1 MGQKDTATIKFI
13 KQNHIFADAFNF
25 FLYGGEQIIDPASL
39 KEMDTREIV
48 IPYGHGKGTKR
59 HVLRQR
65 DVIKSAAVMTDNEN
79 AYLIMAVE
87 NQSQINYA
95 MPVRNCLYDAMEYTR
110 QVEELI
116 AKHRQ
121 ADGYQGVNPDEFL
134 SGFRK
139 TDKLIPVLTLVIYFG
154 ASPWDG
160 PMSVH
165 DMFTSRNERVRA
177 FIPDYKLNLIAPA
190 FIRDEDFDRFHST
203 LKEVLS
209 FIKYSMDKAKLQ
221 ELVEKDEVF
230 RHMSRE
236 EYEVI
241 NTCTNSNLKADEAEE
256 EVNMCQAIREMMEE
270 AEAKGRAEAEVTVK
284 EAEAKAKEI
293 ENKAKEV
300 ENKVKEVEAN
310 AKVEKMNILLK
321 SVKAFMEKTGMS
333 LEQVVS
339 LLDISKSDQE
349 LLMPL
354 L

>member
-39 KEMDTREIV
+39 EVMDTREIV

-79 AYLIMAVE
+79 TYLILAVE

-110 QVEELI
+110 QIEEFI
-116 AKHRQ
+116 TKHRQ
-121 ADGYQGVNPDEFL
+121 TDGYQGVNDHEFL

-160 PMSVH
+160 PLSIH
-165 DMFTSRNERVRA
+165 DMFSSRNERVRA
-177 FIPDYKLNLIAPA
+177 FIPDYKINLIAPVM
-190 FIRDEDFDRFHST
+190 IRDEDFDLFHST

-221 ELVEKDEVF
+221 ELVENDEVF
-230 RHMSRE
+230 RHMGRE

-241 NTCTNSNLKADEAEE
+241 NTCTNSRMSAEE
-256 EVNMCQAIREMMEE
+256 GEEELDMCQAIREMMEDAR
-270 AEAKGRAEAEVTVK
+270 AEGRAEAALKV
-284 EAEAKAKEI
+284 
-293 ENKAKEV
+293 KEV
-300 ENKVKEVEAN
+300 ENKVKEVENKAKEVEAN

-321 SVKAFMEKTGMS
+321 SVKAFMEKTNMS